1 MEAEKRIQ
9 ESEDMSVILDFII
22 TLLIL
27 LGIFFLAY
35 MAYRKQSILD
45 TIREIKESF
54 NDTSESIKENITYK

>member
-1 MEAEKRIQ
+1 
-9 ESEDMSVILDFII
+9 MSVILDFII